1 MTKSRLEGL
10 YATQL
15 FSLRRSYILI
25 NLRLKIGHDEY
36 VSLQKRGYKV
46 WVSQG
51 HLGFSDWACLRDVA
65 CGEFTRVRE
74 ERT

>member
-1 MTKSRLEGL
+1 MARAVRSREKEV
-10 YATQL
+10 
-15 FSLRRSYILI
+15 R
-25 NLRLKIGHDEY
+25 DEARETEMEMMNMFPFRN
-36 VSLQKRGYKV
+36 VQTGYKV

>member
-1 MTKSRLEGL
+1 MMNMFPFRNVQT
-10 YATQL
+10 
-15 FSLRRSYILI
+15 
-25 NLRLKIGHDEY
+25 
-36 VSLQKRGYKV
+36 GYKV

>member
-1 MTKSRLEGL
+1 M
-10 YATQL
+10 
-15 FSLRRSYILI
+15 I

-74 ERT
+74 ERI